1 MKNIFKKMKGKKVL
15 SLILAAI
22 MLATTFSVALP
33 MVKTDAEAA
42 DITLGGISQTRVV
55 SDYATKY
62 AEYANRFFGGKG
74 KSEATNFVIPG
85 LSSSNDYT
93 PQGMT
98 YWKAKDWILI
108 SAYDATGEGK
118 HSVIYA
124 LDGKTTKFVALFKVL
139 NSNGSV
145 NTSHGGG
152 IAASEYNFYYADTD
166 SKISYVPL
174 SEMDVPVNTV
184 KEIKLKGSIDCAGEL
199 GGAATSYCCYDEGV
213 LWTGNFYF
221 TGDDRYKTP
230 AYSDFPSVL
239 MGYKLAGNSSEEEW
253 AYLNGK
259 YQNLLEVNVPSGT
272 GSANGSTLN
281 WKAYKSGDMVD
292 VVGTITAPSSPVGEY
307 CPSYGYFNLVEGK
320 KYIIQYETNVN
331 PMLTD
336 MYMFAPNGTHM
347 DIKMSSNFKYTQ
359 IGTNKWHAYL
369 EFTAGLKAPGAD
381 SSWPTT
387 QSTSGAYTGTYS
399 IRFDQDNIQTGE
411 HREFAFTNV
420 TVTEASDRMLDLSN
434 ETRVGYRGNNVGVVG
449 NPTYCVLFSSSL
461 DRVQYAMVDNGRI
474 YISRSWSRSE
484 STNHIRELVVGEID
498 LNAQGTIPY
507 NINGRAR
514 YCQYVDESKMTK
526 FGGTKDSST
535 KNQMF
540 YMGEALCVIEGY
552 LYMFA
557 ESAGWTYYGKES
569 NKCPEGIDVIWKI
582 DQFAIMGELRETESE
597 QLSYYEKVT
606 DVSQI
611 KNTNNDLLNT
621 DEYIIVY
628 ESDEKDPVTQKNILY
643 ALDAYG
649 GHNGNKLPKN
659 NFAMTENT
667 NAYSVGIVGHPITEY
682 SVDGNKLYL
691 TNPEKDDVENIR
703 WKFSGTN
710 GSFGLHSTAL
720 YYAKYKHLRVNG
732 TQMFMSSQ
740 ESNQF
745 LIDIYPEFNYEAY
758 ITADGY
764 YLWANDGLSNYENSI
779 NNYYHTNSLGY
790 TETPGTFHG
799 DGLNSLAGINMRNVI
814 NGSVSDFGHGRFY
827 IYKRVLDKNT
837 ETENSRVY
845 THSSAVLQPD
855 GTYTIDLE
863 TYATA
868 STQYTLL
875 DEQRPTDF
883 ILVLD
888 ASGSMTNNEDAVGY
902 HSNRNWDPLTMKQ
915 AAGDN
920 DDIAENGNYN
930 KEWTSN
936 YYYKLPD
943 GEFARISVAV
953 NKGSDGTYS
962 RDIWLW
968 CKHPKTGRCYKLSQ
982 NGYLVVNNCT
992 GNPSTDSSS
1001 RVSDEYFLANQSTL
1015 GYASASEIL
1024 SEASSDKNRT
1034 DYHSSRNS
1042 KDKRRAYEVMNI
1054 IYDDGSGISRTTYYR
1069 AYGSC
1074 SRLCGMQQ
1082 AVERLTYKIAEKSAE
1097 TGFNHRIALVTY
1109 GSNASD
1115 SNSDAYKNTGMY
1127 VDGKWVQYSGSSSIS
1142 TANYQKAFY
1151 DSNDLNDLTKLRRA
1165 VYGINTQSQDPD
1177 TYSQYGYEMANN
1189 IVANYSGGYLAE
1201 GDRSACIIMVTDG
1214 IPGLGDND
1222 SESNKI
1228 AAANAAITQAYSA
1241 KQKGAYNFTVQ
1252 MGDASSDWG
1261 SMTTYV
1267 DALSSE
1273 YIEAQSMTS
1282 LGDRNS
1288 NDIDYAMSI
1297 PTSSFDLNALA
1308 DTVFNQVT
1316 ANSRNA
1322 LTQLSTSSILRQT
1335 LSDNFYA
1342 PVGSAKV
1349 QYLFADGYYDGL
1361 GRIAFENETDATKS
1375 GVSGKATTLT
1385 DAEGNAYYKYLDVS
1399 GYDYKTHYIS
1409 KTHNGG
1415 KKLII
1420 RITGVLPRATD
1431 VNTGAE
1437 LNLANAAISDDS
1449 WTGIYQNNTK
1459 LQQKDEFKGFPN
1471 ATFSVPKY
1479 TYVLDYGI
1487 QMYDVDVNGTLKS
1500 VSAELKAQRDA
1511 NGNISYKSTSENG
1524 LVSITNNSQD
1534 LLYITTPTNFAE
1546 SGYCLIQRDDGS
1558 YDWFEIEVVPAS
1570 NVLYEET
1577 YMTNGASGATNWAKD
1592 GTTKTDYQSLTDAK
1606 TDVYGYDDVYAD
1618 GTNSHSYGSADK
1630 ATVSTGAKRSST
1642 KTFNFIGEGIDLISA
1657 CGKNTGIMIVK
1668 ISGGGLAKAKSYIVD
1683 TYYDGN
1689 AADLICQTPIVS
1701 FKGDYGTYTVEATAA
1716 YLSTAGALQGKS
1728 TGKTSGGKL
1737 EGTKGVATD
1746 ADIAAMLADIGM
1758 EDIADTDIELVWF
1771 DDNSILNG
1779 GTGAKGTTRRTRAG
1793 TTTTSLDCYLDG
1805 FRVYHPMRHANDNY
1819 VSSEVDAQYINVIDS
1834 LSKNQIGSG
1843 STVID
1848 KVAYVTGSLTDG
1860 SALSF
1865 ANYQNVGPQNE
1876 LYLANGKSDALVLQ
1890 VSLPSP
1896 SSRVMLGLRAV
1907 TGTASVKIGGKQFDI
1922 NSATEMYYD
1931 VTNCVSIENGV
1942 ATITIQN
1949 NGSTLLAVNNIKL
1962 TGDATATLIEE
1973 EALEYASFAMAAPAE
1988 NVNVVNGV
1996 VDPVT
2001 VKEPETPVPDSPVIP
2016 DDGDVTEPDNGDDT
2030 TGDNTTGST
2039 SFIEQLIQM
2048 IIDLIMSL
2056 FNFLPIGEVM

>member
-1 MKNIFKKMKGKKVL
+1 MKTSKRVL
-15 SLILAAI
+15 SLVLTAI
-22 MLATTFSVALP
+22 MLVTTFAVALP
-33 MVKTDAEAA
+33 ILKTDASAA
-42 DITLGGISQTRVV
+42 ITLGGITQTRVV
-55 SDYATKY
+55 SDYQTKY

-85 LSSSNDYT
+85 LSDSNDYT

-118 HSVIYA
+118 NSVIYA
-124 LDGKTTKFVALFKVL
+124 LDGKTTNFVALFKVV
-139 NSNGSV
+139 NANGSV

-152 IAASEYNFYYADTD
+152 IAASEYNFYYADEG

-174 SEMDVPVNTV
+174 SEMDVAEGTV
-184 KEIKLKGSIDCAGEL
+184 KEIRLKGSINCAKEL
-199 GGAATSYCCYDEGV
+199 NNAYTSYCCYDEGV

-221 TGDDRYKTP
+221 DSSSYDYAQP
-230 AYSDFPSVL
+230 ANSSYNSML
-239 MGYKLAGNSSEEEW
+239 LGYKLVGNSSEEEW

-259 YQNLLEVNVPSGT
+259 YRNLLEVTTASGT
-272 GSANGSTLN
+272 GSANGSNLS

-292 VVGTITAPSSPVGEY
+292 IVGTITAPQSTVGEY
-307 CPSYGYFNLVEGK
+307 CPSYGSVYLEEGK

-336 MYMFAPNGTHM
+336 MYLFAPNGGGHM
-347 DIKMSSNFKYTQ
+347 DIKMSYTNDGFKYTQ
-359 IGTNKWHAYL
+359 IGDNKWHVYA
-369 EFTAGLKAPGAD
+369 EFTAGLRLPGAD

-387 QSTSGAYTGTYS
+387 QSTNGTYTGTYT
-399 IRFDQDNIQTGE
+399 IRFDQDDIKTGE
-411 HREFAFTNV
+411 ARQFAFTNV
-420 TVTEASDRMLDLSN
+420 AITEASDHLLDLDN
-434 ETRVGYRGNNVGVVG
+434 DTRLGYRGNNAGVVG
-449 NPTYCVLFSSSL
+449 NPTYCVAL
-461 DRVQYAMVDNGRI
+461 DNDLNMVQYAMVDNGRI
-474 YISRSWSRSE
+474 YISRSWSRNDSG
-484 STNHIRELVVGEID
+484 NHVRQLVVGEID
-498 LNAQGTIPY
+498 LNAQGTIQLT
-507 NINGRAR
+507 INGKTR
-514 YCQYVDESKMTK
+514 YCHYVDDTKMTK
-526 FGGTKDSST
+526 FGGSYKNDSADAR
-535 KNQMF
+535 NQMLF
-540 YMGEALCVIEGY
+540 MGEALCVMEGY

-557 ESAGWTYYGKES
+557 ESAAYTYRAKDPDSYCKE
-569 NKCPEGIDVIWKI
+569 PIDVIWKI
-582 DQFAIMGELRETESE
+582 DQYAIMGELRETANETAV
-597 QLSYYEKVT
+597 YYERVEHG
-606 DVSQI
+606 DRFA
-611 KNTNNDLLNT
+611 NTSNEYLNT

-628 ESDEKDPVTQKNILY
+628 RSSQKDPVTQKEILY
-643 ALDAYG
+643 ALDAFG
-649 GHNGNKLPKN
+649 GQNGNKMAKN
-659 NFAMTENT
+659 NSAMTENA
-667 NAYSVGIVGHPITEY
+667 NGYSIGIVGHPITEY
-682 SVDGNKLYL
+682 SMDGGKLYL

-703 WKFSGTN
+703 WKFSGAEESLN
-710 GSFGLHSTAL
+710 YKIQSVSP
-720 YYAKYKHLRVNG
+720 YYANYKDFYFNG
-732 TQMFMSSQ
+732 VKTYMTKDNSSMTFQ
-740 ESNQF
+740 LVENA
-745 LIDIYPEFNYEAY
+745 PEGKWYFVVSGDRYLWCN
-758 ITADGY
+758 DGY
-764 YLWANDGLSNYENSI
+764 TNYTDKI
-779 NNYYHTNSLGY
+779 NKYYVDNGVTH
-790 TETPGTFHG
+790 TETAGTIHA
-799 DGLNSLAGINMRNVI
+799 DALNMSGSNVI
-814 NGSVSDFGHGRFY
+814 GGSITGAEYGYGQFE
-827 IYKRVLDKNT
+827 IYRRKLDPNT
-837 ETENSRVY
+837 ETEKSRVY
-845 THSSAVLQPD
+845 TSSSAELQPD
-855 GTYTIDLE
+855 GTYTINLE

-868 STQYTLL
+868 ASQYTLL
-875 DEQRPTDF
+875 PEQRPTDF
-883 ILVLD
+883 IFVLD
-888 ASGSMTNNEDAVGY
+888 TSGSMSTEDCNGYHRHNAFDLEAAAGNDDVAGHTNNSENSGTTATYTGNMWVQHTDGVMCPVTVKVQGDGRN
-902 HSNRNWDPLTMKQ
+902 SNIFNRTYYQRVYLWYTHPQTGQKYWFHVNSDNTYGTWTTAETTYDQ
-915 AAGDN
+915 AMRIG
-920 DDIAENGNYN
+920 G
-930 KEWTSN
+930 TSQN
-936 YYYKLPD
+936 ERLGRVVYSGVCYEK
-943 GEFARISVAV
+943 RSNSSRMSNMQIAV
-953 NKGSDGTYS
+953 N
-962 RDIWLW
+962 
-968 CKHPKTGRCYKLSQ
+968 
-982 NGYLVVNNCT
+982 N
-992 GNPSTDSSS
+992 
-1001 RVSDEYFLANQSTL
+1001 
-1015 GYASASEIL
+1015 
-1024 SEASSDKNRT
+1024 
-1034 DYHSSRNS
+1034 
-1042 KDKRRAYEVMNI
+1042 
-1054 IYDDGSGISRTTYYR
+1054 
-1069 AYGSC
+1069 
-1074 SRLCGMQQ
+1074 
-1082 AVERLTYKIAEKSAE
+1082 LTYKIQNEASR
-1097 TGFNHRIALVTY
+1097 TGLNHRIAVVQY
-1109 GSNASD
+1109 GSD
-1115 SNSDAYKNTGMY
+1115 STGSWTNTGMY
-1127 VDGKWVQYSGSSSIS
+1127 TNAGTSKVSFTGSGTIS
-1142 TANYQKAFY
+1142 AANYQKAFFNTSQF
-1151 DSNDLNDLTKLRRA
+1151 DTVRTIINNLSASGDTFVD
-1165 VYGINTQSQDPD
+1165 YGM
-1177 TYSQYGYEMANN
+1177 EMAQN
-1189 IVANYSGGYLAE
+1189 IISNAKGVDGCTGYLAE
-1201 GDRSACIIMVTDG
+1201 GNRSACIVMITDG
-1214 IPGLGDND
+1214 CPGYGGSD
-1222 SESNKI
+1222 SATANTVSNR
-1228 AAANAAITQAYSA
+1228 AVANSYNV
-1241 KQKGAYNFTVQ
+1241 KQLGAYVFSVQ
-1252 MGDASSDWG
+1252 LGNN
-1261 SMTTYV
+1261 SMSGFDMDSYM
-1267 DALSSE
+1267 DYISSE
-1273 YIEAQSMTS
+1273 YIGATSMS
-1282 LGDRNS
+1282 DPGDRNA
-1288 NDIDYAMSI
+1288 NAIDYRMDVEAG
-1297 PTSSFDLNALA
+1297 SSFNLDNFVNSMF
-1308 DTVFNQVT
+1308 TNVT
-1316 ANSRNA
+1316 ANSREA
-1322 LTQLSTSSILRQT
+1322 LTQLDTSTILRQT

-1361 GRIAFENETDATKS
+1361 GRIAFENETDATQS

-1385 DAEGNAYYKYLDVS
+1385 DAEGNAYYKYLDVT
-1399 GYDYKTHYIS
+1399 GYDYKNYYIS
-1409 KTHNGG
+1409 KSHNTG

-1431 VNTGAE
+1431 INTGAE

-1534 LLYITTPTNFAE
+1534 LLYITTPTNFAD

-1592 GTTKTDYQSLTDAK
+1592 GTTKTDYQSLTNAE

-1689 AADLICQTPIVS
+1689 AADLICQTPIIS
-1701 FKGDYGTYTVEATAA
+1701 YKGDYGTYTVEATAA

-1737 EGTKGVATD
+1737 EGTKGVASD
-1746 ADIAAMLADIGM
+1746 ADIAAMLAEIGM
-1758 EDIADTDIELVWF
+1758 EDLADTDIELVWF

-1805 FRVYHPMRHANDNY
+1805 FRVYHPMRHANDSY

-1843 STVID
+1843 STVLD

-1865 ANYQNVGPQNE
+1865 ANYQSVGPQNE

-1890 VSLPSP
+1890 VSLPAP
-1896 SSRVMLGLRAV
+1896 SSRVMLGMRAV
-1907 TGTASVKIGGKQFDI
+1907 TGTASVKIGTKQFDI

-1962 TGDATATLIEE
+1962 TGDATATMVEE
-1973 EALEYASFAMAAPAE
+1973 EALEYASLAMAAPAE
-1988 NVNVVNGV
+1988 RVNVINGV

-2001 VKEPETPVPDSPVIP
+2001 VTEPETPVPDSPVIP